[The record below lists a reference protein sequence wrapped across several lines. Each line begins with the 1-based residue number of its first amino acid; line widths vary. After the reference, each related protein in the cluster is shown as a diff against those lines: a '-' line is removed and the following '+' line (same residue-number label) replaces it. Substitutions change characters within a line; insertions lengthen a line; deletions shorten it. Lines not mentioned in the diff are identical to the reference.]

1 MGVAP
6 ENTIFIILCFE
17 GPDNYS
23 MAGGLGDKI
32 TCLTNTLADM
42 GFTVHHIFIGDPGMD
57 GIEFR
62 KDGKLVLHRWCQWIS
77 ESHRG
82 GVYDGE
88 QWKLDDYTKSAPLF
102 VVQEIVG
109 PAISQGKLVVIL
121 GEEWQTAEAMCCIHD
136 LLHMYH
142 LRDKAVMFWN
152 ANEIYGLEQID
163 WDYLS
168 RATTITVV
176 SEYMKQIMLKRS
188 INPVVIANGI
198 PEVLLEEV
206 SKADISRMR
215 ETLDTETIFTKVAR
229 WREDKGWKPAVRAI
243 HNLNKLGESSKLLAH
258 PAMESDRQK
267 ITHQA
272 KSLGLVMKNIYLDGD
287 PKKHYLRAVSKQDFT
302 PYFEALSQGSTADI
316 LNLLFPLPPSFLR
329 VLYQASDVVLASSGH
344 DPFGLAGMEAIAAGA
359 VVFTSR
365 SAEGHAEHM
374 GNAIVLN
381 NYNAEEIQFYASH
394 LRMHPEKREKIRAS
408 ARQTAEQ
415 WTWQEVARRLLGKL
429 EYQAQAQG
437 IDLPA

>member
-1 MGVAP
+1 
-6 ENTIFIILCFE
+6 
-17 GPDNYS
+17 
-23 MAGGLGDKI
+23 
-32 TCLTNTLADM
+32 
-42 GFTVHHIFIGDPGMD
+42 
-57 GIEFR
+57 
-62 KDGKLVLHRWCQWIS
+62 
-77 ESHRG
+77 
-82 GVYDGE
+82 
-88 QWKLDDYTKSAPLF
+88 
-102 VVQEIVG
+102 
-109 PAISQGKLVVIL
+109 
-121 GEEWQTAEAMCCIHD
+121 
-136 LLHMYH
+136 
-142 LRDKAVMFWN
+142 
-152 ANEIYGLEQID
+152 NEIYGFEQID

-198 PEVLLEEV
+198 PEALLEEV

-215 ETLDTETIFTKVAR
+215 ETLDTATIFTKVAR

-394 LRMHPEKREKIRAS
+394 LRMHPEKIDMIRAS

-415 WTWQEVARRLLGKL
+415 WTWQEVARRLLYKL

-437 IDLPA
+437 IDLTARAQQG